1 MPSLKRRKNVLTR
14 SSYISIF
21 TDEELEKALPRLSF
35 FDCHT
40 KASLKSTEIANKIRQ
55 YDFKSSNKTAITQTG
70 DNSFKIFDNNQTS
83 RPSSRVKT
91 NVANKCKTL
100 SKPIIS
106 GSTSGLD
113 SCKIPDR
120 NEISEKLQTII
131 SGYFEADLLSVAPT
145 YSNSQTNNIE
155 EFHNADNCERKK
167 FPALE
172 EDKLLNKT
180 YEYMKSSKVSDSGFK
195 IEKKDAIKTSEKNNS
210 KSEGFKYLMEYLLYL
225 KNTCDN
231 NDENNSLFPQ
241 MKPTDPK
248 YFVDSLKKY
257 ASIFAPQHRVYD
269 QTDSDLFRVTQQLNS
284 RLLISTARSK
294 YLDPNGGKYNPELSL
309 CLQRLGQWIDSVS
322 TNEFLKTQDEVL
334 SILGD
339 NSCQPWSLLRQ
350 CRYLRLSPSQLINYA
365 SHQN

>member
-1 MPSLKRRKNVLTR
+1 MSSLKRRKNVLTR

-40 KASLKSTEIANKIRQ
+40 KASRKSTEIRQ
-55 YDFKSSNKTAITQTG
+55 YDCKCSNKTAITHTG
-70 DNSFKIFDNNQTS
+70 DNSFKIFDENQTS
-83 RPSSRVKT
+83 RPSSRVK
-91 NVANKCKTL
+91 NKVANKCKTL

-106 GSTSGLD
+106 GSTLD
-113 SCKIPDR
+113 SCKIPDH
-120 NEISEKLQTII
+120 NETSEKLPTTI

-195 IEKKDAIKTSEKNNS
+195 IDAIKTSEKNNS
-210 KSEGFKYLMEYLLYL
+210 KSEGFKYLMQYLLYL

-231 NDENNSLFPQ
+231 NDENDSLCPQ

-257 ASIFAPQHRVYD
+257 ASIFAPQHRVYG
-269 QTDSDLFRVTQQLNS
+269 QIDSDLFRVTQQLNS

-294 YLDPNGGKYNPELSL
+294 YLDPNSGKYNPELSL
-309 CLQRLGQWIDSVS
+309 CLQRLGQWIDNVS

-339 NSCQPWSLLRQ
+339 NSCQPWSVLRH

-365 SHQN
+365 SIQN